1 MTKYKIKYVERQ
13 MLDKYKCIDII
24 KETYVCGIV
33 YETESI
39 VCYKLDEFNTLT
51 LGKETNL
58 MTGEKYLLK

>member
-1 MTKYKIKYVERQ
+1 MTKYKIQYIERQ
-13 MLDKYKCIDII
+13 MLDKYTCRDTI
-24 KETYVCGIV
+24 KEAYVCGIV

-58 MTGEKYLLK
+58 VTGEKYLMR